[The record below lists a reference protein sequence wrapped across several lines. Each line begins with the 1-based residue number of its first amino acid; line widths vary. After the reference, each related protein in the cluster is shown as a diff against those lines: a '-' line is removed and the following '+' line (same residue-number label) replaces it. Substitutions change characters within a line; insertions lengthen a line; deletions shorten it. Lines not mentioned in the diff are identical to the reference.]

1 MLTRNIDFKNFRIKK
16 NTQIVKK
23 KLKKLIQENNEV
35 IKSLRKSYKNSYDR
49 RLVNK
54 YNKGSNYTVIG
65 MGGSTLGT
73 QTIYDFLGKKIDQGE
88 EFLVIKKNPL
98 VVPPDFEKMPI
109 PKNEIE
115 KSNTVRVENNQDSDF
130 KKLLKT
136 QDQNV
141 DVSESEENSGN
152 LEKKIIDKIK

>member
-1 MLTRNIDFKNFRIKK
+1 MKK
-16 NTQIVKK
+16 NNYLIFLLFFLLLFSGCQDVKK
-23 KLKKLIQENNEV
+23 GL
-35 IKSLRKSYKNSYDR
+35 S
-49 RLVNK
+49 
-54 YNKGSNYTVIG
+54 
-65 MGGSTLGT
+65 
-73 QTIYDFLGKKIDQGE
+73 GKKIDQGE

-115 KSNTVRVENNQDSDF
+115 KSNSIKVENNQDSDF

-141 DVSESEENSGN
+141 DVLDSRENTGD

>member
-1 MLTRNIDFKNFRIKK
+1 MKK
-16 NTQIVKK
+16 NNYSILLLIFLFFVAGCQDVKK
-23 KLKKLIQENNEV
+23 GFSG
-35 IKSLRKSYKNSYDR
+35 KS
-49 RLVNK
+49 
-54 YNKGSNYTVIG
+54 
-65 MGGSTLGT
+65 
-73 QTIYDFLGKKIDQGE
+73 IDEGE

-109 PKNEIE
+109 PKNEIKE
-115 KSNTVRVENNQDSDF
+115 SNSIEVENNQDNDF

-141 DVSESEENSGN
+141 DQSDSRENSGD

>member
-1 MLTRNIDFKNFRIKK
+1 MKK
-16 NTQIVKK
+16 NNYPIFLLIFLFIVCGCQDVKK
-23 KLKKLIQENNEV
+23 GI
-35 IKSLRKSYKNSYDR
+35 S
-49 RLVNK
+49 
-54 YNKGSNYTVIG
+54 
-65 MGGSTLGT
+65 
-73 QTIYDFLGKKIDQGE
+73 GKKINQGE

-115 KSNTVRVENNQDSDF
+115 KSNSIEVENNQDSDF

-141 DVSESEENSGN
+141 DVSDSRENTGD

>member
-1 MLTRNIDFKNFRIKK
+1 MKK
-16 NTQIVKK
+16 DNYSIFLLFFLLLFLGCQDVKK
-23 KLKKLIQENNEV
+23 GF
-35 IKSLRKSYKNSYDR
+35 S
-49 RLVNK
+49 
-54 YNKGSNYTVIG
+54 
-65 MGGSTLGT
+65 
-73 QTIYDFLGKKIDQGE
+73 GKKIDQGE

-115 KSNTVRVENNQDSDF
+115 KSSSIKVENNQDSDF

-136 QDQNV
+136 QDQNI
-141 DVSESEENSGN
+141 DVSDSKENTGD

>member
-1 MLTRNIDFKNFRIKK
+1 MKKDNYPIFLLIFLFLVSGCQDVKKGFSGKNID
-16 NTQIVKK
+16 
-23 KLKKLIQENNEV
+23 E
-35 IKSLRKSYKNSYDR
+35 
-49 RLVNK
+49 
-54 YNKGSNYTVIG
+54 
-65 MGGSTLGT
+65 
-73 QTIYDFLGKKIDQGE
+73 GE

-115 KSNTVRVENNQDSDF
+115 KSNSIKVENDQDSDF

-136 QDQNV
+136 QNQNI
-141 DVSESEENSGN
+141 DVSETRESTGD

>member
-1 MLTRNIDFKNFRIKK
+1 MKK
-16 NTQIVKK
+16 YNYPIFLLFFLLLFSGCQDVKK
-23 KLKKLIQENNEV
+23 
-35 IKSLRKSYKNSYDR
+35 
-49 RLVNK
+49 
-54 YNKGSNYTVIG
+54 GFT
-65 MGGSTLGT
+65 
-73 QTIYDFLGKKIDQGE
+73 GKKIDQGE

-115 KSNTVRVENNQDSDF
+115 ESNSIEVENNQDNDF

-141 DVSESEENSGN
+141 DLSDSRENSGD

>member
-1 MLTRNIDFKNFRIKK
+1 MKK
-16 NTQIVKK
+16 YNYPIFLLFFLLIFSGCQDVKK
-23 KLKKLIQENNEV
+23 GF
-35 IKSLRKSYKNSYDR
+35 S
-49 RLVNK
+49 
-54 YNKGSNYTVIG
+54 
-65 MGGSTLGT
+65 
-73 QTIYDFLGKKIDQGE
+73 GKKIDQGE

-115 KSNTVRVENNQDSDF
+115 ESNSIEVENNQDNDF

-141 DVSESEENSGN
+141 DQSDSRENSGD

>member
-1 MLTRNIDFKNFRIKK
+1 MKK
-16 NTQIVKK
+16 NNYLIFLLFFLLLFSGCQDVKK
-23 KLKKLIQENNEV
+23 GL
-35 IKSLRKSYKNSYDR
+35 S
-49 RLVNK
+49 
-54 YNKGSNYTVIG
+54 
-65 MGGSTLGT
+65 
-73 QTIYDFLGKKIDQGE
+73 GKKIDQGE

-109 PKNEIE
+109 PKNEIK
-115 KSNTVRVENNQDSDF
+115 KSNSIEVENNQDNDF

-141 DVSESEENSGN
+141 DLSDSRENPGD

>member
-1 MLTRNIDFKNFRIKK
+1 MKK
-16 NTQIVKK
+16 NNYLTLLLIFLFFFTGCQDVKK
-23 KLKKLIQENNEV
+23 GF
-35 IKSLRKSYKNSYDR
+35 S
-49 RLVNK
+49 
-54 YNKGSNYTVIG
+54 
-65 MGGSTLGT
+65 
-73 QTIYDFLGKKIDQGE
+73 GKKIDQGE

-115 KSNTVRVENNQDSDF
+115 KSNSIKVENNQDSDF

-136 QDQNV
+136 KDQNV
-141 DVSESEENSGN
+141 DVSDLRENTGD

>member
-1 MLTRNIDFKNFRIKK
+1 MKK
-16 NTQIVKK
+16 NNYSIFLLFFLLLFLGCQDVKK
-23 KLKKLIQENNEV
+23 GF
-35 IKSLRKSYKNSYDR
+35 S
-49 RLVNK
+49 
-54 YNKGSNYTVIG
+54 
-65 MGGSTLGT
+65 
-73 QTIYDFLGKKIDQGE
+73 GKKIDQGE

-98 VVPPDFEKMPI
+98 VVPPDFKKMPI

-115 KSNTVRVENNQDSDF
+115 KSNSIKVENNQDSDF

-141 DVSESEENSGN
+141 DVSDSIENTGD

>member
-1 MLTRNIDFKNFRIKK
+1 MKK
-16 NTQIVKK
+16 NNYPIFLLIFLFLLSGCQDVKK
-23 KLKKLIQENNEV
+23 GF
-35 IKSLRKSYKNSYDR
+35 S
-49 RLVNK
+49 
-54 YNKGSNYTVIG
+54 
-65 MGGSTLGT
+65 
-73 QTIYDFLGKKIDQGE
+73 GKKIDQGE

-109 PKNEIE
+109 PKNEIKE
-115 KSNTVRVENNQDSDF
+115 SNSIEVENNQDNDF

-141 DVSESEENSGN
+141 DLSDSRENSGD

>member
-1 MLTRNIDFKNFRIKK
+1 MKK
-16 NTQIVKK
+16 DNYPIFLLFFLLLFSGCQDVKK
-23 KLKKLIQENNEV
+23 GL
-35 IKSLRKSYKNSYDR
+35 
-49 RLVNK
+49 
-54 YNKGSNYTVIG
+54 T
-65 MGGSTLGT
+65 
-73 QTIYDFLGKKIDQGE
+73 GKKIDQGE

-115 KSNTVRVENNQDSDF
+115 ESNSIEVENNQDNDF

-141 DVSESEENSGN
+141 DLSDSRENSGD

>member
-1 MLTRNIDFKNFRIKK
+1 MKK
-16 NTQIVKK
+16 YNYPIFLLFFLLIFSGCQDVKK
-23 KLKKLIQENNEV
+23 GF
-35 IKSLRKSYKNSYDR
+35 S
-49 RLVNK
+49 
-54 YNKGSNYTVIG
+54 
-65 MGGSTLGT
+65 
-73 QTIYDFLGKKIDQGE
+73 GKKIDQGE

-115 KSNTVRVENNQDSDF
+115 ESNSIEVENNQDNDF

-141 DVSESEENSGN
+141 DLSDSRENSGD

>member
-1 MLTRNIDFKNFRIKK
+1 MKK
-16 NTQIVKK
+16 NNYPIFLLIFLFLLSGCQDVKK
-23 KLKKLIQENNEV
+23 GF
-35 IKSLRKSYKNSYDR
+35 S
-49 RLVNK
+49 
-54 YNKGSNYTVIG
+54 
-65 MGGSTLGT
+65 
-73 QTIYDFLGKKIDQGE
+73 GKKIDKGE

-115 KSNTVRVENNQDSDF
+115 ESNSIEVENNQDNDF

-141 DVSESEENSGN
+141 DLSDSRENSGD